1 VAVVAGEV
9 VVVVENPVEAQATLE
24 AQATQMLEEA
34 VVVDPSLEAAVEAV
48 VQAHEVLRYLSPGP
62 QDLVAKAAQLLMV
75 VEVEGHQTSRPASYS
90 LVVHKGVAPEMIF
103 SGVGKQCKS
112 F

>member
-24 AQATQMLEEA
+24 AQAQMLEEA

-75 VEVEGHQTSRPASYS
+75 VEVGGHQTSRPASYS